1 MTIEQPRVRRNPDP
15 AEVAERTAWKRRWL
29 KWLPKCN
36 KCAQDFA
43 VGQEEAARS
52 SRRDP
57 HSFRRKGNENQFR
70 FCEDVE
76 ERLETTSAAIAHA
89 ERGAGR
95 EALARAKEAAKEDVM
110 GAGVW
115 PLLKDLEDPEL
126 RRLAQSLPATVLR
139 SRADSTTKK
148 YLGAYQRWKTWAE
161 ARREVPAFPVKDIH
175 LALYLQHL
183 SESRAA
189 VEEAVHALSW
199 LHEVAGLESVGTSP
213 IVQATLAG
221 LRRML
226 ARPKSR
232 KEPVTADMLKEMVEA
247 AGPDPSLTDVRL
259 LAMCLVAFA
268 GFLRCDEL
276 IKLRCSDIVFNT
288 ESMVITIVG
297 SKTDQYREGSSLI
310 VARTGTVTCPVGMME
325 RYFAMGG
332 LECTAHEH
340 VFRAISKT
348 KLGEKLRKGGGL
360 SYSRARKLLLEKIK
374 SMGMD
379 PALFG
384 MHSLRAG
391 GATAAA
397 NAGVPDRLFKRHDR
411 WKSESAKDGY
421 VKDSVVSR
429 LEVSKRLG
437 L

>member
-1 MTIEQPRVRRNPDP
+1 MDVGICTQEGRSVSHSARLTVNLIVNLFSRGMDSERDDGAATRTSEPGPSGSGGADRLEAQMARMI
-15 AEVAERTAWKRRWL
+15 AEMQQMREDLV
-29 KWLPKCN
+29 
-36 KCAQDFA
+36 
-43 VGQEEAARS
+43 VGQEEAASKLARS

-57 HSFRRKGNENQFR
+57 YSFCRKGNENQYL

-76 ERLETTSAAIAHA
+76 ERLETTSAAIARA

-115 PLLKDLEDPEL
+115 PLLKDLEVPEL
-126 RRLAQSLPATVLR
+126 RRLAQSLPATVPR

-161 ARREVPAFPVKDIH
+161 ARCEVPVPAFPVKDIH
-175 LALYLQHL
+175 LALYLKHL
-183 SESRAA
+183 SESVQSRAA

-199 LHEVAGLESVGTSP
+199 LHEVAGLESVGMSP

-221 LRRML
+221 LRCML

-232 KEPVTADMLKEMVEA
+232 KEPVTADMLKDMVEA
-247 AGPDPSLTDVRL
+247 AGMDVRL

-276 IKLRCSDIVFNT
+276 IKLRYSDIVFNT
-288 ESMVITIVG
+288 ESMVIMIVG
-297 SKTDQYREGSSLI
+297 SKTNQYREGSSLI

-332 LECTAHEH
+332 LECTSHEH

-360 SYSRARKLLLEKIK
+360 SYSRARELLLEKIK

-397 NAGVPDRLFKRHDR
+397 N
-411 WKSESAKDGY
+411 
-421 VKDSVVSR
+421 
-429 LEVSKRLG
+429 
-437 L
+437 

>member
-1 MTIEQPRVRRNPDP
+1 
-15 AEVAERTAWKRRWL
+15 
-29 KWLPKCN
+29 
-36 KCAQDFA
+36 
-43 VGQEEAARS
+43 
-52 SRRDP
+52 
-57 HSFRRKGNENQFR
+57 
-70 FCEDVE
+70 
-76 ERLETTSAAIAHA
+76 
-89 ERGAGR
+89 
-95 EALARAKEAAKEDVM
+95 M

-115 PLLKDLEDPEL
+115 PLLEDLEDPEL

-183 SESRAA
+183 SESVQSRAA

-232 KEPVTADMLKEMVEA
+232 KEPVTADMLREMVEA

-360 SYSRARKLLLEKIK
+360 SYSRARELLLEKIK

-397 NAGVPDRLFKRHDR
+397 NAGVPDRLFKRHGR